1 VSYNKAV
8 IADQL
13 LNQALIK
20 LQYRLG
26 LHQDNNPLDNSIQT
40 QYRVRIK
47 SSGEKLTLYEPSAI
61 MLSLQKDLEILSVNG
76 EQYKDMNQLPS
87 IDEAQL

>member
-1 VSYNKAV
+1 MSYNKAV

-26 LHQDNNPLDNSIQT
+26 MINDNNPLDNSIQT

-47 SSGEKLTLYEPSAI
+47 DSGEELTLYEPSAI

-76 EQYKDMNQLPS
+76 ENYTDMKKLPN
-87 IDEAQL
+87 IQEANL